1 MIVSLGGYMKKF
13 LTRFWKY
20 LLEFTRPILLRFPY
34 FVVNG
39 IFAYM
44 LMTAP
49 VMSSQ
54 QLGWLFVYTFMTSLY
69 FTYCDVVRE
78 ISSKVSVEETL
89 DSAK

>member
-1 MIVSLGGYMKKF
+1 MKKF

-20 LLEFTRPILLRFPY
+20 LLEFTRPILLRLPY

-54 QLGWLFVYTFMTSLY
+54 QLGWLFVYTFMTSMY
-69 FTYCDVVRE
+69 DTYVK
-78 ISSKVSVEETL
+78 IVENITEKT
-89 DSAK
+89 DD